1 MVHGSKGGLL
11 LREHTVTLGKL
22 VLPRFEE
29 PALGAKLVLTSRE
42 ILLVAGD
49 PRFTVTS

>member
-1 MVHGSKGGLL
+1 MAAKVDSL

-29 PALGAKLVLTSRE
+29 PALILTSWE